1 MGHSIGRDTVK
12 EPPDVV
18 LARLGVI
25 GAGHPRSDRRDFAS
39 FEPTR
44 VETSAAQDEA
54 ALPRVDV
61 SRVDPRR
68 AATVVRAGR
77 TRGLHVDSDRPT
89 PTQGDEPPTT
99 ERRGVAVLAVLA
111 ACALVLGGLVLA
123 QRSDAAATTTR
134 PVRAGEAP

>member
-1 MGHSIGRDTVK
+1 MGHSVARDTVK

-25 GAGHPRSDRRDFAS
+25 GAGHPPSERRDFAS

-44 VETSAAQDEA
+44 SDTSSAQVEPT
-54 ALPRVDV
+54 LPRVDV

-68 AATVVRAGR
+68 APTVVRPGR
-77 TRGLHVDSDRPT
+77 SRGPHVEVAAPSQKVVLAART
-89 PTQGDEPPTT
+89 A
-99 ERRGVAVLAVLA
+99 ERRGVAILAVLA

-123 QRSDAAATTTR
+123 RRDEATAARLPGAHD
-134 PVRAGEAP
+134 GGAP

>member
-1 MGHSIGRDTVK
+1 MGHTIARDTVK

-39 FEPTR
+39 FEPTHA
-44 VETSAAQDEA
+44 ESSAAQDEA

-77 TRGLHVDSDRPT
+77 TRGLHVDFNAPSPRSATDAPNA
-89 PTQGDEPPTT
+89 
-99 ERRGVAVLAVLA
+99 ERRGVAVLALLA

-123 QRSDAAATTTR
+123 QRGDAAATG
-134 PVRAGEAP
+134 PRAVHAGGAP